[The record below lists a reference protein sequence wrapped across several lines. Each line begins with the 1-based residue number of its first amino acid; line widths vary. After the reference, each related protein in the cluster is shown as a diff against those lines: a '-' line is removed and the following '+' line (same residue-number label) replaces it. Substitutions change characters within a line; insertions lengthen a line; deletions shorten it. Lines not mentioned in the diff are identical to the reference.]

1 MPGVRVHCRP
11 PPREAVEGMLCHV
24 DSVHRAGID
33 ATLATVFGWP
43 LAALQNGVLRSMF
56 TDAGI
61 DIYNIDGYLDG
72 ILSHKY
78 AQTTPTRPAW

>member
-1 MPGVRVHCRP
+1 MVVCSWCT
-11 PPREAVEGMLCHV
+11 VLLV
-24 DSVHRAGID
+24 AGID
-33 ATLATVFGWP
+33 ATLATVFAWP

-78 AQTTPTRPAW
+78 AQTRPACGEGTVKLHVLAAGT